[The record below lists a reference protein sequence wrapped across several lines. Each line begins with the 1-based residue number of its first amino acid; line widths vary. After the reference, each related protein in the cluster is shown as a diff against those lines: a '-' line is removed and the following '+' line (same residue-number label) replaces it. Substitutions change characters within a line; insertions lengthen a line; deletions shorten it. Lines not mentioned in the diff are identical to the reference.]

1 MHKVCARNNFG
12 FYWSY
17 DVLQVEGIPET
28 TKLKFLDTLFKGY
41 ELSKQTEG
49 SIPI

>member
-1 MHKVCARNNFG
+1 MHKVCARINFG

-28 TKLKFLDTLFKGY
+28 TNLQFLDNQNKKYDFNKL
-41 ELSKQTEG
+41 TEG
-49 SIPI
+49 LIPI